1 MATIAS
7 DDDVFLQFKE
17 ESKKQYKR
25 IWTQFREFAA
35 DFNLEAAPPGEEI
48 LANFFKWLREEKKM
62 ASSTMWTYY
71 SCVNSILKRKYN
83 VKLQEIPRIT
93 MLLKS
98 YDTDVKDKATIF
110 EEAKLKMFMVAKM
123 ETSYWLVRQAI
134 TIVAFFGGLRHQECL
149 DLVVEKMV
157 RDKDGYKIRHYRVK
171 QRTGA
176 TESVFLVPEEGGFA
190 ASLANYLGTIHE
202 QLHIFTGRAWWT
214 GGVGH
219 TFKKVPMGKNMV
231 AKVPHEL
238 AKRFNLANPE
248 EYSFHSYRRTSATAA
263 ANGGMTT
270 NQMQTFF
277 GWKNGSMAQEY
288 ISTSRPS
295 IVAMANT
302 LGNLPFDLSDPEVEV
317 EVVVGEEPHHPPQAA
332 VTGDTHTKVEEANVD
347 NAQEANT
354 GYEEDFYTMEMEEDG
369 EMYEAAGIPA
379 PATTRQANS
388 VNIAKTIESA
398 ISGLPSLK
406 DANVTVKVCIVN
418 TNNGSVN
425 F

>member
-7 DDDVFLQFKE
+7 NDEVFLQFKE

-25 IWTQFREFAA
+25 IWSQFRGFAA
-35 DFNLEAAPPGEEI
+35 DFDLEAAAPGEEI

-98 YDTDVKDKATIF
+98 FDTDVKEKATIF

-190 ASLANYLGTIHE
+190 ACLANYLGKIHE
-202 QLHIFTGRAWWT
+202 QLHVFTGRVWWT
-214 GGVGH
+214 GTDLQKG
-219 TFKKVPMGKNMV
+219 
-231 AKVPHEL
+231 PH
-238 AKRFNLANPE
+238 
-248 EYSFHSYRRTSATAA
+248 
-263 ANGGMTT
+263 G
-270 NQMQTFF
+270 
-277 GWKNGSMAQEY
+277 QEH
-288 ISTSRPS
+288 
-295 IVAMANT
+295 
-302 LGNLPFDLSDPEVEV
+302 GCQ
-317 EVVVGEEPHHPPQAA
+317 GPP
-332 VTGDTHTKVEEANVD
+332 
-347 NAQEANT
+347 
-354 GYEEDFYTMEMEEDG
+354 
-369 EMYEAAGIPA
+369 
-379 PATTRQANS
+379 
-388 VNIAKTIESA
+388 
-398 ISGLPSLK
+398 
-406 DANVTVKVCIVN
+406 
-418 TNNGSVN
+418 
-425 F
+425 